1 MLLSCNTDNPRST
14 VEQSTQASGAAANA
28 LQGVSG
34 EKLLY
39 IRWNGNRT
47 ASDIAMMNTDG
58 TGRETLTQ
66 IGAINAQVS
75 DLEYTHGS
83 SYLGFVSSLHRGRT
97 RLHDNGFIMD
107 LRNGHIRMWPSEPP
121 AVPAATRRMRVV
133 IKIFKSVS
141 ALFLAVK
148 GNPKHQSLGGQ
159 AAGTQF
165 SLEVDVPA
173 NDPSCWIVL
182 FSSYGVGDSQDFDS
196 GSTRGVEL
204 SIGPH
209 SKGLQWVQHFSPSAS
224 GARFCYSYAFQ
235 NQSARIPFNSVQSQ
249 LADGQSGS
257 FATIGRSFHNRS
269 TLEPVLSPDERMLA
283 YCHGDQLSNSLY
295 VTTAGNPTG
304 GDLIAQGGLDM
315 NSGMQFDVTS
325 PAWSPDGRRLACV
338 IASISQSNLAIQ
350 ANVFVVNRDGSGL
363 RQLTQL
369 PVNMIAQEPSF
380 SSDGRTIAFSVF
392 SSSKNFFTLDEA
404 MFARRDIGLVS
415 LEGGDQRFLT
425 RDGVSSNP
433 CFVRFSGIS
442 RDANRPRPR

>member
-1 MLLSCNTDNPRST
+1 MRSSLYSTLSTAFLCMLLSCNTDNPRST
-14 VEQSTQASGAAANA
+14 VEQSTQASGAAAKA

-39 IRWNGNRT
+39 IRCNGNRT

-224 GARFCYSYAFQ
+224 GARFCYSY
-235 NQSARIPFNSVQSQ
+235 
-249 LADGQSGS
+249 
-257 FATIGRSFHNRS
+257 
-269 TLEPVLSPDERMLA
+269 
-283 YCHGDQLSNSLY
+283 
-295 VTTAGNPTG
+295 
-304 GDLIAQGGLDM
+304 
-315 NSGMQFDVTS
+315 
-325 PAWSPDGRRLACV
+325 
-338 IASISQSNLAIQ
+338 SQSNLAIQ

-380 SSDGRTIAFSVF
+380 ASDGRTIAFSVF

-415 LEGGDQRFLT
+415 VEGGDQRFLT